1 MKEGAS
7 WHTLAAALLPAFDPF
22 FPMPSHSAASAGP
35 VTPAGTL
42 SAPRPASG
50 PPPAPPSG
58 AAPGAH
64 AGNAPKPPGRHGRA
78 PTLSMAAWRQ
88 FLEVALPYWRGDR
101 KKTAWALMAV
111 LIALMLLE
119 TQLAVLL
126 IDKSG
131 EMTSALAARDSDR
144 FWDAVQLCL
153 LVLAFAVPVY
163 VFYYYVRDA
172 FSNHWRR
179 WLTHRFLDGY
189 LGGRRY
195 YELGYGSGIDNP
207 DQRISEDINSF
218 TGRSVHFMLIL
229 LGSLMQLVAFSAVLW
244 SISRVL
250 VAFLAVYAVL
260 GTFVALYVFGAP
272 LIKLNF
278 WQLRREADFRFG
290 LMRLRENAESIA
302 FYRGEA
308 QERAQIDLRFED
320 VFTNYARMIKKQR
333 SLNLFQRSFS
343 QLTVVLPSVILA
355 NSVLTGELEVG
366 RAIQAA
372 GAFAAVLGAVALI
385 VDNFESL
392 SRFVAGIDRLHAL
405 SKLVLGPDGMPV
417 QARTGRAAGKS
428 RHAPSVPSR
437 PPAKPAPGS
446 AAGTGAMA
454 SSLAAG
460 LPGAAAVHTGT
471 PPGMAAPAKPTT
483 QIALR
488 EGTRLCMEGVTLY
501 TPQFGRL
508 LVRDLSLALE
518 PGEALLITGPSGC
531 GKSSLLRAI
540 AGLWRSGAG
549 TIEHPPH
556 ARMFFLP
563 QRPYMQH
570 ESLRSQIIYP
580 SRSTTLDDA
589 ALAQLLDQVQLS
601 TLLERVGG
609 LDAVEDW
616 EKLLSVGEQQRLA
629 FARVLVHRPAMVILD
644 EATSALDS
652 ANEAALY
659 QRLRASGATLVS
671 IAHRSAVL
679 AHHTHVLQLHGGGG
693 WQLHA
698 AEGFDFNAA
707 QEAAPLQGSTGE
719 VTA

>member
-1 MKEGAS
+1 
-7 WHTLAAALLPAFDPF
+7 
-22 FPMPSHSAASAGP
+22 
-35 VTPAGTL
+35 
-42 SAPRPASG
+42 
-50 PPPAPPSG
+50 
-58 AAPGAH
+58 
-64 AGNAPKPPGRHGRA
+64 
-78 PTLSMAAWRQ
+78 MAAWRQ
-88 FLEVALPYWRGDR
+88 FLEVAMPYWRGDR

-144 FWDAVQLCL
+144 FWNAVQLCL

-179 WLTHRFLDGY
+179 WLTHRFLDAY

-195 YELGYGSGIDNP
+195 YELGYSSGIDNP

-244 SISRVL
+244 SISRLL
-250 VAFLAVYAVL
+250 VAFLVVYAVL

-272 LIKLNF
+272 LIRLNF
-278 WQLRREADFRFG
+278 LQLRREADFRFG

-320 VFTNYARMIKKQR
+320 VFSNYARLIKKQR

-343 QLTVVLPSVILA
+343 QLTVVLPSLILA
-355 NSVLTGELEVG
+355 SSVLSGELEVG

-405 SKLVLGPDGMPV
+405 SKLVLAPDGTPLAELAKTKAKAKTRAKV
-417 QARTGRAAGKS
+417 QAQAKEKAETPATAPVTAPVTAPATATAADKAAPSFAAGRGAAS
-428 RHAPSVPSR
+428 AHAP
-437 PPAKPAPGS
+437 
-446 AAGTGAMA
+446 AAGVPP
-454 SSLAAG
+454 SPSLPQRTAR
-460 LPGAAAVHTGT
+460 PG
-471 PPGMAAPAKPTT
+471 T
-483 QIALR
+483 QIAMR
-488 EGTRLCMEGVTLY
+488 DGERLCMEGVTLY

-508 LVRDLSLALE
+508 LVRDLTLALQ

-540 AGLWRSGAG
+540 AGLWRSGSG
-549 TIEHPPH
+549 TIEHPSYQ
-556 ARMFFLP
+556 RMFFLP
-563 QRPYMQH
+563 QRPYMQR

-580 SRSTTLDDA
+580 SRSTPLDDA
-589 ALAQLLDQVQLS
+589 ALAHILQDVHLGNLLG
-601 TLLERVGG
+601 RVGG

-629 FARVLVHRPAMVILD
+629 FARALVHRPAMVILD

-652 ANEAALY
+652 ANETALY

-679 AHHTHVLQLHGGGG
+679 THHTHVLQLHGGGG
-693 WQLHA
+693 WQLCA
-698 AEGFDFNAA
+698 AEDFTF
-707 QEAAPLQGSTGE
+707 ESVLET
-719 VTA
+719 

>member
-1 MKEGAS
+1 
-7 WHTLAAALLPAFDPF
+7 
-22 FPMPSHSAASAGP
+22 
-35 VTPAGTL
+35 
-42 SAPRPASG
+42 
-50 PPPAPPSG
+50 
-58 AAPGAH
+58 
-64 AGNAPKPPGRHGRA
+64 
-78 PTLSMAAWRQ
+78 MAAWRQ

-144 FWDAVQLCL
+144 FWNAVQLCL

-179 WLTHRFLDGY
+179 WLTHRFLHGY

-218 TGRSVHFMLIL
+218 TGRSVNFMLIL

-320 VFTNYARMIKKQR
+320 VFTNYARLIKKQR

-355 NSVLTGELEVG
+355 SSVLNGELEVG

-417 QARTGRAAGKS
+417 QARTGRAAGKA
-428 RHAPSVPSR
+428 RHAPSAPSSS
-437 PPAKPAPGS
+437 APAPATPEPGGT
-446 AAGTGAMA
+446 AGPGDMA
-454 SSLAAG
+454 SPLAAG
-460 LPGAAAVHTGT
+460 LPGAAAVDTGI
-471 PPGMAAPAKPTT
+471 PPGMAAPTVPDKPAQPAKPTKPTT

-508 LVRDLSLALE
+508 LVRDLRLALE

-580 SRSTTLDDA
+580 SRSTQLDDA
-589 ALAQLLDQVQLS
+589 ALAQLLDQVQLGN
-601 TLLERVGG
+601 LLERVGG
-609 LDAVEDW
+609 LGAVEDW

-659 QRLRASGATLVS
+659 QRLRESGATLVS

-679 AHHTHVLQLHGGGG
+679 AHHTHVLQLHGGGS

-707 QEAAPLQGSTGE
+707 QEAAPPQGSAGE
-719 VTA
+719 GMA